1 MRVLDRAS
9 PTPLQGN
16 QVVTVIGLDNRS
28 FDDIEV
34 LAEVARIVGKAF
46 AVAGPDVPAL
56 SDPAWLTA
64 PPAAKVAR
72 LLVIAEANLIS
83 NPYEIAAQMVK
94 DGSMA
99 ISADGRWS
107 AARALPRTPS
117 SFVVAP
123 SRDRCISPVTPVARS
138 RGTPAAPAKK
148 RARHDRHPARA
159 APAVP
164 GG

>member
-1 MRVLDRAS
+1 M
-9 PTPLQGN
+9 
-16 QVVTVIGLDNRS
+16 IGLDNRS

-107 AARALPRTPS
+107 AARALPSHAELVRRRAEPGPLYQPGYTGG
-117 SFVVAP
+117 
-123 SRDRCISPVTPVARS
+123 PVAWDTS
-138 RGTPAAPAKK
+138 STSEEESAA
-148 RARHDRHPARA
+148 
-159 APAVP
+159 
-164 GG
+164 